1 MDQVHVVRHKVLVE
15 GRSQRAVARELGL
28 SRVTVRKYLEEAAP
42 IRQAPAPRARP
53 VWEAVGAR
61 VEAVLAESAH
71 WTGGK
76 QQLTAT
82 RLHELLVAEG
92 HRVGVTLVKEAVAEW
107 KRQRREVFVPL
118 TYRPG
123 DLAEVDFFEVLVDLD
138 GHAPQ
143 GVAVSDAA
151 DVLGP
156 RLRVDLRAPGPDQL
170 PRRPRAGLRA
180 LWGRA
185 RAGSRTTISGR
196 PSCGSSSAASA
207 R

>member
-1 MDQVHVVRHKVLVE
+1 MWFGTKCWWKADRSGPCAGSWDWRGSRSGSTSRKRLRSATRRR
-15 GRSQRAVARELGL
+15 GRGRDRCGTWS
-28 SRVTVRKYLEEAAP
+28 AAG
-42 IRQAPAPRARP
+42 
-53 VWEAVGAR
+53 GAL
-61 VEAVLAESAH
+61 LAESAQ

-123 DLAEVDFFEVLVDLD
+123 ESRRGRLLRGARRSRR
-138 GHAPQ
+138 HPSQ
-143 GVAVSDAA
+143 GVALSDAA

-156 RLRVDLRAPGPDQL
+156 RLRVDLRAPGPDQFSRWDTCG
-170 PRRPRAGLRA
+170 PSRISRACP
-180 LWGRA
+180 
-185 RAGSRTTISGR
+185 AGSRTTIFAR
-196 PSCGSSSAASA
+196 PSSGSSSAASA